1 MLARVGA
8 ARLRRLPPCL
18 VAGARDRTRM
28 LANALQKAS
37 VAVEARLDGAGYHAM
52 ELFKPSAATL
62 RPTQCKAGDS
72 IDVYCFIKLIKMALH
87 LNN

>member
-1 MLARVGA
+1 
-8 ARLRRLPPCL
+8 
-18 VAGARDRTRM
+18 M

-62 RPTQCKAGDS
+62 PPTQCKAGDS

-87 LNN
+87 LKN